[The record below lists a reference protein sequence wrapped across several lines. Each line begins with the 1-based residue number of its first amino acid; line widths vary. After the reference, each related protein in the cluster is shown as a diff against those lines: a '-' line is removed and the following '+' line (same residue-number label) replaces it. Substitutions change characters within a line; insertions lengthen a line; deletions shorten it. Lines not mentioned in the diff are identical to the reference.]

1 MGYDET
7 YEINL
12 QQITQVLG
20 INIKKK
26 QFIFTSLHKFF
37 SGEKYSSYEAYMQD
51 NIRLEGQKVGRKYFL
66 SYSIQTREDL
76 IKEIRLSKTSMM
88 MQYLLTSYTGFDCRV
103 EQEAITEHLEKLYLY
118 INKEIKNF
126 TDNIEIGYDV
136 KKMLEI
142 ISDSTIYSTDGME
155 IEQLTNYQLLE
166 TYLDLL
172 LQLQMKEPKKVMII
186 LENMDHLLDYLEY
199 EQIYLKMREI
209 TEKFD
214 CWFLISTSLHGY
226 VIVDTENIEG
236 IQIVN
241 DDLFCLPSYEH
252 IYAFLK
258 KEYPV
263 EYEWNEAEVIRG
275 LKEIM
280 QYIGKKD
287 WSIYLKGNVFLKLI
301 NQSLGMNLEI
311 QSIVNSLEMA
321 FLQDDNVI

>member
-1 MGYDET
+1 M
-7 YEINL
+7 
-12 QQITQVLG
+12 
-20 INIKKK
+20 
-26 QFIFTSLHKFF
+26 
-37 SGEKYSSYEAYMQD
+37 
-51 NIRLEGQKVGRKYFL
+51 
-66 SYSIQTREDL
+66 
-76 IKEIRLSKTSMM
+76 
-88 MQYLLTSYTGFDCRV
+88 
-103 EQEAITEHLEKLYLY
+103 
-118 INKEIKNF
+118 
-126 TDNIEIGYDV
+126 
-136 KKMLEI
+136 
-142 ISDSTIYSTDGME
+142 
-155 IEQLTNYQLLE
+155 
-166 TYLDLL
+166 
-172 LQLQMKEPKKVMII
+172 
-186 LENMDHLLDYLEY
+186 
-199 EQIYLKMREI
+199 
-209 TEKFD
+209 
-214 CWFLISTSLHGY
+214 HGY
-226 VIVDTENIEG
+226 VIVATENIEG